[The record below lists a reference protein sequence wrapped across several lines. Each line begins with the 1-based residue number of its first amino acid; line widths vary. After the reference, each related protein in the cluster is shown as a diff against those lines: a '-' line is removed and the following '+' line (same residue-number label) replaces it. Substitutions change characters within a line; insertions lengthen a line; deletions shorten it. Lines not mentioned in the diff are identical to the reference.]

1 VIQRIGPASLR
12 YSVSEGEP
20 LPLYAGAPGK
30 VLLAWAPEDVKR
42 QFLAKK
48 DLKKFTSRT
57 ITDREDLE
65 RELETVHRK
74 GYALSE
80 GEVVQNAVSIAA
92 PIFDYESNVNYA
104 IHLGG
109 PVQRLTPEKQAE
121 ILPVLIESARRL
133 SFLLGKK

>member
-1 VIQRIGPASLR
+1 M
-12 YSVSEGEP
+12 
-20 LPLYAGAPGK
+20 
-30 VLLAWAPEDVKR
+30 
-42 QFLAKK
+42 
-48 DLKKFTSRT
+48 
-57 ITDREDLE
+57 
-65 RELETVHRK
+65 HRK

-80 GEVVQNAVSIAA
+80 GEVVQNAVSMSA

-133 SFLLGKK
+133 SFLLGKE